1 MKENADPWKSFL
13 ILFPFLFPIFYCIS
27 ASTSLDFFQIQFYTF
42 ALSYP
47 SLAIKQRNN
56 TSMLLLLQRAI

>member
-13 ILFPFLFPIFYCIS
+13 ILFPFLFPIFFCIS
-27 ASTSLDFFQIQFYTF
+27 ASTSLDFFQIQLDTF

-47 SLAIKQRNN
+47 P
-56 TSMLLLLQRAI
+56 